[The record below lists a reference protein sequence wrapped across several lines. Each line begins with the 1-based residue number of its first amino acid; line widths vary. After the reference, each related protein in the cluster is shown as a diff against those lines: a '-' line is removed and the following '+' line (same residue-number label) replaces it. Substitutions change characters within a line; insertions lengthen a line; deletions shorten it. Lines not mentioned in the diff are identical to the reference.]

1 MNSGGK
7 SNQAETPETYGKKFL
22 KKERN
27 RTMSVLFALFIYTLK
42 HPPPINSLRR
52 ELVGTFSLP
61 IPTK

>member
-1 MNSGGK
+1 
-7 SNQAETPETYGKKFL
+7 
-22 KKERN
+22 
-27 RTMSVLFALFIYTLK
+27 MSVLFALFIYTLK